1 MVIVHYQRDM
11 STTSATVVMRYW
23 SSETNDIETQRHLQL
38 LLWDIGLQKQATSRH
53 SDICN
58 CCYVILVS
66 ETNDI
71 ETQRHLQLLLCDI
84 GLQKQATSRHSA
96 VFCAMV

>member
-23 SSETNDIETQRHLQL
+23 SSETNDIETQRHLQ
-38 LLWDIGLQKQATSRH
+38 Q
-53 SDICN
+53 
-58 CCYVILVS
+58 
-66 ETNDI
+66 
-71 ETQRHLQLLLCDI
+71 LLCDI